1 MSNDKK
7 LYDLQDKIIENVKK
21 NYKDYK
27 CYKVDEIYSSEGLL
41 NEHGYVVAPPYSVAL
56 TSQDRPDLLGVSKY
70 PDVNI
75 IPSLDDNGEINLNLK
90 ISEGIAQEFYLS
102 SP

>member
-1 MSNDKK
+1 MNEDKK

-41 NEHGYVVAPPYSVAL
+41 NEHGHVVVPPYSC
-56 TSQDRPDLLGVSKY
+56 RY
-70 PDVNI
+70 
-75 IPSLDDNGEINLNLK
+75 
-90 ISEGIAQEFYLS
+90 
-102 SP
+102 